1 MFYKVIK
8 GGRLTL
14 IELQIVLLDIQIT
27 LNKGVELRKLER
39 YIRRL

>member
-8 GGRLTL
+8 GARLTL

-27 LNKGVELRKLER
+27 LNKGVELRKRER